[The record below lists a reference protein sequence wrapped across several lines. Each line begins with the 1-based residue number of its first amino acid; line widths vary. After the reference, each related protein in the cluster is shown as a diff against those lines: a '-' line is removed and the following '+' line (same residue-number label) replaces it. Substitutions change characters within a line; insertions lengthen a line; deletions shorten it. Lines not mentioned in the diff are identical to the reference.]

1 MQASVELLLSRT
13 HANQAQVP
21 GQAPALANQP
31 LAPVIDLMPPT
42 GVPQVAANAT
52 NAANVLGS
60 NAATLQSVQAE
71 PEERMI
77 NTSMHS
83 P

>member
-1 MQASVELLLSRT
+1 MLSRT

-31 LAPVIDLMPPT
+31 LALANQPLAPVTDLMPPT

-71 PEERMI
+71 PAERMI
-77 NTSMHS
+77 NTTMHS